1 MRLHDLHDL
10 EVKCRRKELKFSHF
24 DGNAGTFHSFSVII
38 SLNRQ
43 KLLSITANN
52 ICEYFDILTRSLE
65 TNCMADQLNN

>member
-24 DGNAGTFHSFSVII
+24 DGNAGTFHSFSAII

-43 KLLSITANN
+43 KLLSITQKLLS
-52 ICEYFDILTRSLE
+52 ILTYSQGRLKLIAWQIS
-65 TNCMADQLNN
+65 